1 MHPRPSPL
9 VATAIAI
16 WLGLA
21 LPAGLV
27 APAAH
32 AMQNIKC
39 IKNEV
44 GALASRWSQQAG
56 EARARLGDEGARAA
70 RRAMVEG
77 LAREGRRLASACSTC
92 GALKEAER
100 VRSLVARLQADS
112 AGKPADDS
120 MRALDDTLAQI
131 EGLSAE
137 FGL

>member
-1 MHPRPSPL
+1 MSRRPNPL
-9 VATAIAI
+9 LATAITLA
-16 WLGLA
+16 LGLQ
-21 LPAGLV
+21 LTV
-27 APAAH
+27 SAPSAT

-56 EARARLGDEGARAA
+56 EARAKRGDEGARGAQ
-70 RRAMVEG
+70 RATLDA

-92 GALKEAER
+92 GASKEAER
-100 VRSLVARLQADS
+100 VRSLVGQLQQAGAAKPNEDS
-112 AGKPADDS
+112 L
-120 MRALDDTLAQI
+120 RALDDTLAQI